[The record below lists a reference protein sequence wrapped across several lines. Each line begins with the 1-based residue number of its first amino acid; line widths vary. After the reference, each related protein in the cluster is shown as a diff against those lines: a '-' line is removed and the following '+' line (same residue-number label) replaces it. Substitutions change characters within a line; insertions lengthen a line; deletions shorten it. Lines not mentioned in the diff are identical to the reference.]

1 MAKYGFKSFNSWD
14 PLKKAMVGSAFKH
27 NWFWDHPD
35 AKVRDAMNR
44 INEETREDLQN
55 LENILV
61 SRGIQVVRTPE
72 DTYSGRRICN
82 SVLEYMQTE
91 GEIPKCRMSPRDEF
105 IVLGDNLVL
114 GRPGNMYNRWCDPDD
129 DVVKDKAPWAGAED
143 FIVSCDPASHPDKHN
158 PWYLEEFDMEADEK
172 PRLDGPCMV
181 RTGRDISVDIEIQ
194 KAAGKTFC
202 DRWLPA
208 YNKKFGYNFRGH
220 KIRFG
225 RHSDGLMSI
234 PRPGVILSSVAV
246 TNYEE
251 TYPGWKVI
259 RVQKPV
265 NEYIEKFWDIKQN
278 SKYIDDNGFMHKKY
292 WVSGEEGN
300 AALNDFIDLHMNKN
314 VGYAFETNFDV
325 NTLSI
330 DENTV
335 ITSGPNA
342 EVEREL
348 AKVGIEVIIAP
359 MRHRY
364 FWDGG
369 IHCNTVDLYR
379 EGDCEDYFPERGDQ
393 SLDFGKPYDSATAE
407 RDNNRQL

>member
-1 MAKYGFKSFNSWD
+1 
-14 PLKKAMVGSAFKH
+14 
-27 NWFWDHPD
+27 
-35 AKVRDAMNR
+35 
-44 INEETREDLQN
+44 
-55 LENILV
+55 
-61 SRGIQVVRTPE
+61 
-72 DTYSGRRICN
+72 
-82 SVLEYMQTE
+82 
-91 GEIPKCRMSPRDEF
+91 
-105 IVLGDNLVL
+105 
-114 GRPGNMYNRWCDPDD
+114 
-129 DVVKDKAPWAGAED
+129 
-143 FIVSCDPASHPDKHN
+143 
-158 PWYLEEFDMEADEK
+158 
-172 PRLDGPCMV
+172 
-181 RTGRDISVDIEIQ
+181 
-194 KAAGKTFC
+194 
-202 DRWLPA
+202 
-208 YNKKFGYNFRGH
+208 
-220 KIRFG
+220 
-225 RHSDGLMSI
+225 MSI

-278 SKYIDDNGFMHKKY
+278 SKYIDNNGFMHKKY

-300 AALNDFIDLHMNKN
+300 AALNEFIDLHMNKN

-348 AKVGIEVIIAP
+348 AKVGIDVIIAP

-379 EGDCEDYFPERGDQ
+379 EGECEDYFPERGEQ
-393 SLDFGKPYDSATAE
+393 SLDFGKPYDPDTAK
-407 RDNNRQL
+407 RDNNREL